1 MDMRKLCWLEAEK
14 RNGKKLE
21 EKLYHETP
29 NYTFNRV
36 YVIRLPVLRLHGGGN
51 KEMKTPKLE
60 VPPNS
65 KFFIIIEGIIYY
77 IFYGTRL
84 NINDIETDKLRLS
97 YIAAWEFQVALD
109 KPNIGNLKYHEY
121 LDCQKAWLDWG
132 KKK

>member
-1 MDMRKLCWLEAEK
+1 
-14 RNGKKLE
+14 
-21 EKLYHETP
+21 
-29 NYTFNRV
+29 
-36 YVIRLPVLRLHGGGN
+36 
-51 KEMKTPKLE
+51 MKTPKLE